1 MNTLVKLSLASVL
14 VSAAINAQA
23 GVSIENDMG
32 AFSIGG
38 DVEFDLNYTD
48 KDRLIN
54 NKVTSKQEL
63 NQTGR
68 VLVQV
73 AAEHTVSGDRYIK
86 MQAQPLL
93 KTSGEVELDD
103 AWFAMGKKADWEL
116 KVGRFEAYDLFP
128 VGQDTML
135 AYATANEPYR
145 ANAARGRGDNGQVA
159 FSKTFDSVYFEVAS
173 LFKDE
178 SNADNNAVF
187 LRPVV
192 SFQATDSFR
201 VAGGLEVNVTA
212 DKKDADN
219 DFMGYGVTANYSA
232 DAVSVNLNYAFRD
245 FDTQT
250 ATQTLTEQSTIGA
263 NLLVSGFGLGHVYAQ
278 DETKATKTKLN
289 TTYASYE
296 IANVWDVDALNIY
309 LGTYYSKQ
317 SDSDNKDLGARIR
330 FKYFF

>member
-73 AAEHTVSGDRYIK
+73 AAEHAVSGDRYIK

-135 AYATANEPYR
+135 DYAGVDVYR

-159 FSKTFDSVYFEVAS
+159 FSKTFDGVYFEVSS
-173 LFKDE
+173 LFKNE
-178 SNADNNAVF
+178 SAADNNAVF

-192 SFQATDSFR
+192 AFQATDSFR
-201 VAGGLEVNVTA
+201 VAGGLEANVTA

-245 FDTQT
+245 FDSQT
-250 ATQTLTEQSTIGA
+250 KEQSTIGA

-278 DETKATKTKLN
+278 DETNAGKTKLN

-296 IANVWDVDALNIY
+296 IANVWDVDALNVY
-309 LGTYYSKQ
+309 LGTYYAKE
-317 SDSDNKDLGARIR
+317 SDSDNKDLGARVR

>member
-38 DVEFDLNYTD
+38 DVEFNLDYTD
-48 KDRLIN
+48 KN
-54 NKVTSKQEL
+54 ATNKQEL
-63 NQTGR
+63 NQNGR
-68 VLVQV
+68 ILVQV

-93 KTSGEVELDD
+93 DTSGNVNLDD

-192 SFQATDSFR
+192 AFQATDSFR
-201 VAGGLEVNVTA
+201 VAGGLEANVTA
-212 DKKDADN
+212 DKLDPAN

-245 FDTQT
+245 FDSQT
-250 ATQTLTEQSTIGA
+250 KEQSTIGA

-278 DETKATKTKLN
+278 DETNAVKSKLN

>member
-48 KDRLIN
+48 KNATD
-54 NKVTSKQEL
+54 KQEFS
-63 NQTGR
+63 QTGR

-93 KTSGEVELDD
+93 KTSGDVELDD

-135 AYATANEPYR
+135 AYAGDEPYR

-159 FSKTFDSVYFEVAS
+159 FSKTFDSVYIEVGS
-173 LFKDE
+173 LFKE
-178 SNADNNAVF
+178 ASNADNNAVF

-201 VAGGLEVNVTA
+201 VAGGLEANVTA

-245 FDTQT
+245 FDSQT
-250 ATQTLTEQSTIGA
+250 KEQSTIGA
-263 NLLVSGFGLGHVYAQ
+263 NLLVSGFGLGHVYSQ
-278 DETKATKTKLN
+278 DETNATKTKLN

-317 SDSDNKDLGARIR
+317 SDSDNKDLGARVR

>member
-14 VSAAINAQA
+14 VSSAINAQA

-38 DVEFDLNYTD
+38 DVEFNLDYTD
-48 KDRLIN
+48 KN
-54 NKVTSKQEL
+54 ATNKQEL
-63 NQTGR
+63 NQNGR
-68 VLVQV
+68 ILVQV

-93 KTSGEVELDD
+93 DTSSNVNLDD

-135 AYATANEPYR
+135 AYAGDEPYR

-173 LFKDE
+173 LFKE
-178 SNADNNAVF
+178 ASNADNNAVF

-201 VAGGLEVNVTA
+201 VAGGLEANVTA

-263 NLLVSGFGLGHVYAQ
+263 NLLVSGFGLGHVYSQ
-278 DETKATKTKLN
+278 DETKATKMKLN

>member
-38 DVEFDLNYTD
+38 DVEFNLDYTD
-48 KDRLIN
+48 KN
-54 NKVTSKQEL
+54 ATNKQEL
-63 NQTGR
+63 NQNGR
-68 VLVQV
+68 ILVQV

-93 KTSGEVELDD
+93 DTSGNVNLDD

-192 SFQATDSFR
+192 AFQATDSFR
-201 VAGGLEVNVTA
+201 VAGGLEANVTA
-212 DKKDADN
+212 DKLDPAN

-245 FDTQT
+245 FDSQT
-250 ATQTLTEQSTIGA
+250 KEQSTIGA

-278 DETKATKTKLN
+278 DETNAVKSKLN

-296 IANVWDVDALNIY
+296 FANVWDVDALNIY

>member
-48 KDRLIN
+48 KNATD
-54 NKVTSKQEL
+54 KQEFS
-63 NQTGR
+63 QTGR

-93 KTSGEVELDD
+93 KTSGDVELDD

-135 AYATANEPYR
+135 AYAGDEPYR

-159 FSKTFDSVYFEVAS
+159 FSKTFDSVYIEVGS
-173 LFKDE
+173 LFKE
-178 SNADNNAVF
+178 ASNADNNAVF

-201 VAGGLEVNVTA
+201 VAGGLEANVTA
-212 DKKDADN
+212 DKKDTDN

-245 FDTQT
+245 FDSQT
-250 ATQTLTEQSTIGA
+250 KEQSTIGA
-263 NLLVSGFGLGHVYAQ
+263 NLLVSGFGLGHVYSQ
-278 DETKATKTKLN
+278 DETNATKTKLN

-317 SDSDNKDLGARIR
+317 SDSDNKDLGARVR

>member
-1 MNTLVKLSLASVL
+1 MYDASA
-14 VSAAINAQA
+14 S
-23 GVSIENDMG
+23 GR
-32 AFSIGG
+32 
-38 DVEFDLNYTD
+38 DVEFNLDYTD
-48 KDRLIN
+48 KN
-54 NKVTSKQEL
+54 ATNKQEL
-63 NQTGR
+63 NQNGR
-68 VLVQV
+68 ILVQV

-93 KTSGEVELDD
+93 DTSGNVNLDD

-192 SFQATDSFR
+192 AFQATDSFR
-201 VAGGLEVNVTA
+201 VAGGLEANVTA
-212 DKKDADN
+212 DKLDPAN

-245 FDTQT
+245 FDSQT
-250 ATQTLTEQSTIGA
+250 KEQSTIGA

-278 DETKATKTKLN
+278 DETNAVKSKLN

>member
-48 KDRLIN
+48 KNATD
-54 NKVTSKQEL
+54 KQEFS
-63 NQTGR
+63 QTGR

-93 KTSGEVELDD
+93 KTSGDVELDD

-135 AYATANEPYR
+135 AYAGDEPYR

-159 FSKTFDSVYFEVAS
+159 FSKTFDSVYIEVGS
-173 LFKDE
+173 LFKE
-178 SNADNNAVF
+178 ASKADNNAVF

-201 VAGGLEVNVTA
+201 VAGGLEANVTA

-245 FDTQT
+245 FDSQT
-250 ATQTLTEQSTIGA
+250 KEQSTIGA
-263 NLLVSGFGLGHVYAQ
+263 NLLVSGFGLGHVYSQ
-278 DETKATKTKLN
+278 DETNATKTKLN

-317 SDSDNKDLGARIR
+317 SDSDNKDLGARVR

>member
-48 KDRLIN
+48 KNATD
-54 NKVTSKQEL
+54 KQEFS
-63 NQTGR
+63 QTGR

-93 KTSGEVELDD
+93 KTSGDVELDD

-135 AYATANEPYR
+135 AYAGDEPYR

-159 FSKTFDSVYFEVAS
+159 FSKTFDNVYFELSS
-173 LFKDE
+173 LYAKHNTKTVNNVE
-178 SNADNNAVF
+178 VNAHDQNAVF

-201 VAGGLEVNVTA
+201 VAGGLEANVTA

-245 FDTQT
+245 FDSQT
-250 ATQTLTEQSTIGA
+250 KEQSTIGA
-263 NLLVSGFGLGHVYAQ
+263 NLLVSGFGLGHVYSQ
-278 DETKATKTKLN
+278 DETNATKTKLN

>member
-48 KDRLIN
+48 KNATD
-54 NKVTSKQEL
+54 KQEFS
-63 NQTGR
+63 QTGR

-93 KTSGEVELDD
+93 KTSGDVELDD

-135 AYATANEPYR
+135 AYAGDEPYR

-159 FSKTFDSVYFEVAS
+159 FSKTFDNVYFELSS
-173 LFKDE
+173 LYAKHNTKTVNNVE
-178 SNADNNAVF
+178 VNAHDQNAVF

-201 VAGGLEVNVTA
+201 VAGGLEANVTA

-245 FDTQT
+245 FDSQT
-250 ATQTLTEQSTIGA
+250 KEQSTIGA
-263 NLLVSGFGLGHVYAQ
+263 NLLVSGFGLGHVYSQ
-278 DETKATKTKLN
+278 DETNATKTKLN

-317 SDSDNKDLGARIR
+317 SDSDNKDLGARVR